1 MFSHDADGNDPKRK
15 RMKNDTD
22 ISRGSLIMRS
32 HQEAYAI
39 IKGEQVFVEVFRDL
53 SFALVF
59 VFFYLFGTFGILY
72 CLRCAAIFR

>member
-39 IKGEQVFVEVFRDL
+39 IKGEQVFVEVF
-53 SFALVF
+53 
-59 VFFYLFGTFGILY
+59 
-72 CLRCAAIFR
+72 